1 MFEHVGNTSTFFI
14 SFLVLIHCVKSAQI
28 RIYFW
33 SVFSCI
39 RSRNKTVFGLLSS
52 SGSCNHVFTIFFASC
67 QVICRYH
74 ETVRPLAKLEDNSV
88 GQPVR
93 SQCTPFYSLKTSSFF
108 RKFSVLS
115 FLVTLVLKFA
125 LLPYYRPN
133 VY

>member
-1 MFEHVGNTSTFFI
+1 MFEHVRNTSTFFI
-14 SFLVLIHCVKSAQI
+14 SFLVLIHCVKSVQI

-39 RSRNKTVFGLLSS
+39 RTRNNTLFGPLSR

-67 QVICRYH
+67 EVVLRYH
-74 ETVRPLAKLEDNSV
+74 ETVSLLAKLEDNSA

-93 SQCTPFYSLKTSSFF
+93 PNAPFLYPLKTSSFF
-108 RKFSVLS
+108 RKFGVLS
-115 FLVTLVLKFA
+115 FLVTLVLRFA